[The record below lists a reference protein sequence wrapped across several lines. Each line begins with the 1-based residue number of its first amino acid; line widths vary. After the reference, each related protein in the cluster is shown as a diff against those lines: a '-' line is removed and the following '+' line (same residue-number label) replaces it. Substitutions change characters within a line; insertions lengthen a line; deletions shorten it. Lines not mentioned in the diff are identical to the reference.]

1 MIKNIPLN
9 SAIVILIVGLIYG
22 QKYSSI
28 LDSRK
33 TAITSAIEK
42 VGPSVACINVEQ
54 AVSAYSSQDPFF
66 RYFFPP
72 EIYPVKS
79 SGSGVVI
86 SPDGYVLTNTHV
98 VEKASKIT
106 VTLSG
111 GETYDAEVIGIDKT
125 SDLALLRLEGK
136 DFPYAVLGNSDDLIV
151 GEWVIALGN
160 PFELFSI
167 SNQPTASVGI
177 ISANHMD
184 FGMQKESGRVLQNMI
199 QTDAAINPGNSG
211 GPLVNSDGE
220 VIGINTFI
228 FTGSNYN
235 RGSIGIGFAIPI
247 NTAKRIAKELKIS
260 GSIDRSFTT
269 GLVVQPL
276 TRGLIRHLNIPF
288 RNGVIVVHVDK
299 NSAAQKA
306 GISIGDI
313 IVTAANKKVN
323 SPSDIRDIIAEKD
336 LRSGDKIKFKV
347 YRDNGY
353 IDVKLKLG
361 SYK

>member
-1 MIKNIPLN
+1 MIN
-9 SAIVILIVGLIYG
+9 SHTKVIVLMLYIAVNLFAQPNVD
-22 QKYSSI
+22 S
-28 LDSRK
+28 SRK
-33 TAITSAIEK
+33 TAITRAIEK
-42 VGPSVACINVEQ
+42 VGPAVACINVQ
-54 AVSAYSSQDPFF
+54 QNVSAYTTSDPFF

-72 EIYPVKS
+72 EIYPMKS

-98 VEKASKIT
+98 VENASKIS

-111 GETYDAEVIGIDKT
+111 GDEYDAEVIGVDKT
-125 SDLALLRLEGK
+125 SDLALLLLNGNN
-136 DFPYAVLGNSDDLIV
+136 FPFAEMGDSDDLII

-160 PFELFSI
+160 PFELFSV

-184 FGMQKESGRVLQNMI
+184 FGMQKESGRVLQNMM

-211 GPLVNSDGE
+211 GPLVNSEGR

-247 NTAKRIAKELKIS
+247 NTAKRIAKELKTF

-276 TRGLIRHLNIPF
+276 TRSMIRHLNIPF
-288 RNGVIVVHVDK
+288 RDGVIVVHVDK
-299 NSAAQKA
+299 NSSAQKA
-306 GISIGDI
+306 GIAIGDI
-313 IVTAANKKVN
+313 IITAAGNKVN

-336 LRSGDKIKFKV
+336 LRSGDTIKFKIFRENA
-347 YRDNGY
+347 YLNIR
-353 IDVKLKLG
+353 LKLG
-361 SYK
+361 SYR

>member
-1 MIKNIPLN
+1 M
-9 SAIVILIVGLIYG
+9 AYG
-22 QKYSSI
+22 QRGIESS
-28 LDSRK
+28 RR

-42 VGPSVACINVEQ
+42 VGPAVACINVEQ
-54 AVSAYSSQDPFF
+54 HVSAYSSQDPFF
-66 RYFFPP
+66 RYFYPP
-72 EIYPVKS
+72 EIYPMKS

-111 GETYDAEVIGIDKT
+111 GEDYNAEVIGIDKT
-125 SDLALLRLEGK
+125 SDLALLLLEGR
-136 DFPYAVLGNSDDLIV
+136 DFPYAILGDSDDLIV

-177 ISANHMD
+177 ISANHMN

-211 GPLVNSDGE
+211 GPLVNSNGE

-228 FTGSNYN
+228 FTGSNFN
-235 RGSIGIGFAIPI
+235 KGSIGIGFAIPI
-247 NTAKRIAKELKIS
+247 NTAKRIAKELKTS

-269 GLVVQPL
+269 GLVVQPI
-276 TRGLIRHLNIPF
+276 TRSMVRHLGIPF
-288 RNGVIVVHVDK
+288 RDGVIVVHVDK
-299 NSAAQKA
+299 NSPAQKA
-306 GISIGDI
+306 GIAIGDI
-313 IVTAANKKVN
+313 IVTAANIKVN

-336 LRSGDKIKFKV
+336 LRSGDKIQFRIYRENV
-347 YRDNGY
+347 YLN
-353 IDVKLKLG
+353 IKLKLG
-361 SYK
+361 TYK

>member
-1 MIKNIPLN
+1 MIN
-9 SAIVILIVGLIYG
+9 SHTKVIVLMLYIAVNLFAQPNVD
-22 QKYSSI
+22 S
-28 LDSRK
+28 SRK
-33 TAITSAIEK
+33 TAITRAIEK
-42 VGPSVACINVEQ
+42 VGPAVACINVQ
-54 AVSAYSSQDPFF
+54 QNVSAYTTSDPFF

-72 EIYPVKS
+72 EIYPMKS

-98 VEKASKIT
+98 VENASRIS

-111 GETYDAEVIGIDKT
+111 GDEYDAEVIGVDKT
-125 SDLALLRLEGK
+125 SDLALLLLNGNN
-136 DFPYAVLGNSDDLIV
+136 FPFAEMGDSDDLII

-160 PFELFSI
+160 PFELFSV

-211 GPLVNSDGE
+211 GPLVNSEGR

-247 NTAKRIAKELKIS
+247 NTAKRIAKELKTS

-276 TRGLIRHLNIPF
+276 TRSMIRHLKIPF
-288 RNGVIVVHVDK
+288 RDGVIVVHVDK
-299 NSAAQKA
+299 NSSAQKS
-306 GISIGDI
+306 GITIGDI
-313 IVTAANKKVN
+313 IVTAAGNKVN

-336 LRSGDKIKFKV
+336 LRSGDRIKFKIFREDA
-347 YRDNGY
+347 YLNIR
-353 IDVKLKLG
+353 LKLG
-361 SYK
+361 SYR

>member
-1 MIKNIPLN
+1 MIN
-9 SAIVILIVGLIYG
+9 SHTKVIVLMLYIAVNLFAQPNVD
-22 QKYSSI
+22 S
-28 LDSRK
+28 SRK
-33 TAITSAIEK
+33 TAITRAIEK
-42 VGPSVACINVEQ
+42 VGPAVACINVQ
-54 AVSAYSSQDPFF
+54 QNVSAYTTSDPFF

-72 EIYPVKS
+72 EIYPMKS

-98 VEKASKIT
+98 VENASRIS

-111 GETYDAEVIGIDKT
+111 GDEYDAEVIGVDKT
-125 SDLALLRLEGK
+125 SDLALLLLNGNN
-136 DFPYAVLGNSDDLIV
+136 FPFAEMGDSDDLII

-160 PFELFSI
+160 PLELFSV

-211 GPLVNSDGE
+211 GPLVNSEGR

-247 NTAKRIAKELKIS
+247 NTAKRIAKELKTS

-276 TRGLIRHLNIPF
+276 TRSMIRHLKIPF
-288 RNGVIVVHVDK
+288 RDGVIVVHVDK
-299 NSAAQKA
+299 NSSAQKA
-306 GISIGDI
+306 GIAIGDI
-313 IVTAANKKVN
+313 IVTAAGNKVN

-336 LRSGDKIKFKV
+336 LRSGDRIKFKIFRENA
-347 YRDNGY
+347 YLNIR
-353 IDVKLKLG
+353 LKLG
-361 SYK
+361 SYR

>member
-1 MIKNIPLN
+1 MIN
-9 SAIVILIVGLIYG
+9 SHTKVIVLMLYIAVNLFAQPNVD
-22 QKYSSI
+22 S
-28 LDSRK
+28 SRK
-33 TAITSAIEK
+33 TAITRAIEK
-42 VGPSVACINVEQ
+42 VGPAVACINVQ
-54 AVSAYSSQDPFF
+54 QNVSAYTTSDPFF

-72 EIYPVKS
+72 EIYPMKS

-98 VEKASKIT
+98 VENASRIS

-111 GETYDAEVIGIDKT
+111 GDEYDAEVIGVDKT
-125 SDLALLRLEGK
+125 SDLALLLLNGNN
-136 DFPYAVLGNSDDLIV
+136 FPFAEMGDSDDLII

-160 PFELFSI
+160 PFELFSV

-211 GPLVNSDGE
+211 GPLVNSEGR

-247 NTAKRIAKELKIS
+247 NTAKRIAKELKTS

-276 TRGLIRHLNIPF
+276 TRSIIRHLKIPF
-288 RNGVIVVHVDK
+288 RDGVIVVHVDK
-299 NSAAQKA
+299 NSSAQKA
-306 GISIGDI
+306 GIAIGDI
-313 IVTAANKKVN
+313 IITAAGNKVN

-336 LRSGDKIKFKV
+336 LRSGDRIKFKIFRENA
-347 YRDNGY
+347 YLNIR
-353 IDVKLKLG
+353 LKLG
-361 SYK
+361 SYR

>member
-1 MIKNIPLN
+1 MINSHTKVIVLMLYIAVNIFAQPNVN
-9 SAIVILIVGLIYG
+9 S
-22 QKYSSI
+22 
-28 LDSRK
+28 SRK
-33 TAITSAIEK
+33 TAITRAIEK
-42 VGPSVACINVEQ
+42 VGPAVACINVQ
-54 AVSAYSSQDPFF
+54 QNVSAYTTSDPFF

-72 EIYPVKS
+72 EIYPMKS

-98 VEKASKIT
+98 VENASKIS

-111 GETYDAEVIGIDKT
+111 GDEYDAEVIGVDKT
-125 SDLALLRLEGK
+125 SDLALLLLNGNN
-136 DFPYAVLGNSDDLIV
+136 FPFAEMGDSDDLII

-160 PFELFSI
+160 PFELFSV

-211 GPLVNSDGE
+211 GPLVNSEGR

-247 NTAKRIAKELKIS
+247 NTAKRIAKELKTS

-276 TRGLIRHLNIPF
+276 TRSMIRHLNIPF
-288 RNGVIVVHVDK
+288 RDGVIVVHVDK
-299 NSAAQKA
+299 NSSAQKA
-306 GISIGDI
+306 GIAIGDI
-313 IVTAANKKVN
+313 IVTAAGNKVN

-336 LRSGDKIKFKV
+336 LRSGDTIKFKIFRENA
-347 YRDNGY
+347 YLNIR
-353 IDVKLKLG
+353 LKLG
-361 SYK
+361 SYR

>member
-1 MIKNIPLN
+1 MINTFSQYIFT
-9 SAIVILIVGLIYG
+9 IILLLHIAYG
-22 QKYSSI
+22 QAGIESS
-28 LDSRK
+28 RR

-42 VGPSVACINVEQ
+42 VGPAVACINVEQ
-54 AVSAYSSQDPFF
+54 HISAYSSQDPFF
-66 RYFFPP
+66 RYFYPP
-72 EIYPVKS
+72 EIYPMKS

-111 GETYDAEVIGIDKT
+111 GEDYNAEIIGIDKT
-125 SDLALLRLEGK
+125 SDLALLLLEGR
-136 DFPYAVLGNSDDLIV
+136 DFPYATLGDSDDLIV

-177 ISANHMD
+177 ISANHMN

-211 GPLVNSDGE
+211 GPLVNSNGE

-228 FTGSNYN
+228 FTGSNFN
-235 RGSIGIGFAIPI
+235 KGSIGIGFAIPI
-247 NTAKRIAKELKIS
+247 NTAKRIAKELKTS

-269 GLVVQPL
+269 GLVVQPI
-276 TRGLIRHLNIPF
+276 TRSMVRHLGIPF
-288 RNGVIVVHVDK
+288 RDGVIVVHVDK
-299 NSAAQKA
+299 NSPAQKA
-306 GISIGDI
+306 GIAIGDI
-313 IVTAANKKVN
+313 IVTAANIKVN
-323 SPSDIRDIIAEKD
+323 SPSDIRNIIAEKD
-336 LRSGDKIKFKV
+336 LRSGDKIKFRIYRENV
-347 YRDNGY
+347 YLN
-353 IDVKLKLG
+353 IKLKLG
-361 SYK
+361 TYK

>member
-1 MIKNIPLN
+1 MINSHTKVIVLMLYIAVNIFAQPNVN
-9 SAIVILIVGLIYG
+9 S
-22 QKYSSI
+22 
-28 LDSRK
+28 SRK
-33 TAITSAIEK
+33 TAITRAIEK
-42 VGPSVACINVEQ
+42 VGPAVACINVQ
-54 AVSAYSSQDPFF
+54 QNVSAYTTSDPFF

-72 EIYPVKS
+72 EIYPMKS

-98 VEKASKIT
+98 VENASKIS

-111 GETYDAEVIGIDKT
+111 GDEYDAEVIGVDKT
-125 SDLALLRLEGK
+125 SDLALLLLNGNN
-136 DFPYAVLGNSDDLIV
+136 FPFAEMGDSDDLII

-160 PFELFSI
+160 PFELFSV

-184 FGMQKESGRVLQNMI
+184 FGMQKESGRVLQNMM

-211 GPLVNSDGE
+211 GPLVNTEGK

-247 NTAKRIAKELKIS
+247 NTAKRIAKELKTS

-276 TRGLIRHLNIPF
+276 TRSMIRHLNIPF
-288 RNGVIVVHVDK
+288 RDGVIVVHVDK
-299 NSAAQKA
+299 NSSAQKA
-306 GISIGDI
+306 GIAIGDI
-313 IVTAANKKVN
+313 IITAAGNKVN

-336 LRSGDKIKFKV
+336 LRSGDIIKFKIFRENA
-347 YRDNGY
+347 YLNIR
-353 IDVKLKLG
+353 LKLG
-361 SYK
+361 SYR

>member
-1 MIKNIPLN
+1 VN
-9 SAIVILIVGLIYG
+9 S
-22 QKYSSI
+22 
-28 LDSRK
+28 SRK
-33 TAITSAIEK
+33 TAITRAIEK
-42 VGPSVACINVEQ
+42 VGPAVACINVQ
-54 AVSAYSSQDPFF
+54 QNVSAYTTSDPFF

-72 EIYPVKS
+72 EIYPMKS

-98 VEKASKIT
+98 VENASKIT

-111 GETYDAEVIGIDKT
+111 GDEYDAEVIGVDKT
-125 SDLALLRLEGK
+125 SDLALLLLNGNN
-136 DFPYAVLGNSDDLIV
+136 FPFAEMGDSDDLII

-160 PFELFSI
+160 PFELFSV

-211 GPLVNSDGE
+211 GPLVNSEGR

-235 RGSIGIGFAIPI
+235 KGSIGIGFAIPI
-247 NTAKRIAKELKIS
+247 NTAKRIAKELKTS

-276 TRGLIRHLNIPF
+276 TRSLIRHLNIPF
-288 RNGVIVVHVDK
+288 RDGVIVVHVDK
-299 NSAAQKA
+299 NSSAQKV
-306 GISIGDI
+306 GIAIGDI
-313 IVTAANKKVN
+313 IVTAAGNKVN

-336 LRSGDKIKFKV
+336 LRSGDKIKFKIFRENA
-347 YRDNGY
+347 YLNIR
-353 IDVKLKLG
+353 LKLG
-361 SYK
+361 SYR

>member
-1 MIKNIPLN
+1 MISSHTK
-9 SAIVILIVGLIYG
+9 VILLLLYIAVALPG
-22 QKYSSI
+22 QPNV
-28 LDSRK
+28 DNSRT
-33 TAITSAIEK
+33 TAITRAIEK
-42 VGPSVACINVEQ
+42 VGPAVACINVQ
-54 AVSAYSSQDPFF
+54 QNVSAYSTSDPFF

-72 EIYPVKS
+72 EIYPMKS

-98 VEKASKIT
+98 VENASKIS

-111 GETYDAEVIGIDKT
+111 GDEYDAEVIGVDKT
-125 SDLALLRLEGK
+125 SDLALLLLNGNN
-136 DFPYAVLGNSDDLIV
+136 FPFVEMGDSDDLII

-160 PFELFSI
+160 PFELFSV

-211 GPLVNSDGE
+211 GPLVNSEGK

-247 NTAKRIAKELKIS
+247 NTAKRIAKELKTS

-276 TRGLIRHLNIPF
+276 TRSLIRHLNIPF
-288 RNGVIVVHVDK
+288 RDGVIVVHVDK
-299 NSAAQKA
+299 NSSAQKA
-306 GISIGDI
+306 GIAIGDI
-313 IVTAANKKVN
+313 IITAAGNKVN

-336 LRSGDKIKFKV
+336 LRSGDTIKFKIFRENA
-347 YRDNGY
+347 YLNIR
-353 IDVKLKLG
+353 LKLG
-361 SYK
+361 SYR

>member
-1 MIKNIPLN
+1 MIN
-9 SAIVILIVGLIYG
+9 SHTKVIVLMLYIAVNLFAQPNVD
-22 QKYSSI
+22 S
-28 LDSRK
+28 SRK
-33 TAITSAIEK
+33 TAITRAIEK
-42 VGPSVACINVEQ
+42 VGPAVACINVQ
-54 AVSAYSSQDPFF
+54 QNVSAYTTSDPFF

-72 EIYPVKS
+72 EIYPMKS

-98 VEKASKIT
+98 VENASRIS

-111 GETYDAEVIGIDKT
+111 GDEYDAEVIGIDKT
-125 SDLALLRLEGK
+125 SDLALLLLNGNN
-136 DFPYAVLGNSDDLIV
+136 FPFAEMGDSDDLII

-160 PFELFSI
+160 PFELFSV

-211 GPLVNSDGE
+211 GPLVNSEGR

-247 NTAKRIAKELKIS
+247 NTAKRIAKELKTS

-276 TRGLIRHLNIPF
+276 TRSMIRHLKIPF
-288 RNGVIVVHVDK
+288 RDGVIVVHVDK
-299 NSAAQKA
+299 NSSAQKA
-306 GISIGDI
+306 GIAIGDI
-313 IVTAANKKVN
+313 IVTAAGNKVN

-336 LRSGDKIKFKV
+336 LRSGDRIKFKIFRENA
-347 YRDNGY
+347 YLNIR
-353 IDVKLKLG
+353 LKLG
-361 SYK
+361 SYR

>member
-1 MIKNIPLN
+1 MIN
-9 SAIVILIVGLIYG
+9 SHTKVIVLMLYIAVNLFAQPNVD
-22 QKYSSI
+22 S
-28 LDSRK
+28 SRK
-33 TAITSAIEK
+33 TAITRAIEK
-42 VGPSVACINVEQ
+42 VGPAVACINVQ
-54 AVSAYSSQDPFF
+54 QNVSAYTTSDPFF

-72 EIYPVKS
+72 EIYPMKS

-98 VEKASKIT
+98 VENALRIS

-111 GETYDAEVIGIDKT
+111 GDEYDAEVIGVDKT
-125 SDLALLRLEGK
+125 SDLALLLLNGNN
-136 DFPYAVLGNSDDLIV
+136 FPFAEMGDSDDLII

-160 PFELFSI
+160 PFELFSV

-211 GPLVNSDGE
+211 GPLVNSEGK

-247 NTAKRIAKELKIS
+247 NTAKRIAKELKTS

-276 TRGLIRHLNIPF
+276 TRSMIRHLKIPF
-288 RNGVIVVHVDK
+288 RDGVIVVHVDK
-299 NSAAQKA
+299 NSSAQKA
-306 GISIGDI
+306 GIAIGDI
-313 IVTAANKKVN
+313 IVTAAGNKVN

-336 LRSGDKIKFKV
+336 LRSGDRIKFKIFRENA
-347 YRDNGY
+347 YLNIR
-353 IDVKLKLG
+353 LKLG
-361 SYK
+361 SYR

>member
-1 MIKNIPLN
+1 MIN
-9 SAIVILIVGLIYG
+9 SHTKVIVLLLYIAVNLFAQPNVD
-22 QKYSSI
+22 S
-28 LDSRK
+28 SRK
-33 TAITSAIEK
+33 TAITRAIEK
-42 VGPSVACINVEQ
+42 VGPAVACINVLQ
-54 AVSAYSSQDPFF
+54 NVSAYTTSDPFF

-72 EIYPVKS
+72 EIYPMKS

-98 VEKASKIT
+98 VENASRIS

-111 GETYDAEVIGIDKT
+111 GDEYDAEVIGVDKT
-125 SDLALLRLEGK
+125 SDLALLLLNGNN
-136 DFPYAVLGNSDDLIV
+136 FPFAEMGDSDDLII

-160 PFELFSI
+160 PFELFSV

-211 GPLVNSDGE
+211 GPLVNSEGR

-247 NTAKRIAKELKIS
+247 NTAKRIAKELKTS

-276 TRGLIRHLNIPF
+276 TRSMIRHLKIPF
-288 RNGVIVVHVDK
+288 RDGVIVVHVDK
-299 NSAAQKA
+299 NSSAQKA
-306 GISIGDI
+306 GIAIGDI
-313 IVTAANKKVN
+313 IVTAAGNKVN

-336 LRSGDKIKFKV
+336 LRSGDRIKFKIFRENA
-347 YRDNGY
+347 YLNIR
-353 IDVKLKLG
+353 LKLG
-361 SYK
+361 SYR

>member
-1 MIKNIPLN
+1 MISSHTK
-9 SAIVILIVGLIYG
+9 VILLLLYIAVALPG
-22 QKYSSI
+22 QPNVDK
-28 LDSRK
+28 SRT
-33 TAITSAIEK
+33 TAITRAIEK
-42 VGPSVACINVEQ
+42 VGPAVACINVQ
-54 AVSAYSSQDPFF
+54 QNVSAYSTSDPFF

-72 EIYPVKS
+72 EIYPMKS

-98 VEKASKIT
+98 VENASKIS

-111 GETYDAEVIGIDKT
+111 GDEYDAEVIGVDKT
-125 SDLALLRLEGK
+125 SDLALLLLNGNN
-136 DFPYAVLGNSDDLIV
+136 FPFAEMGDSDDLII

-160 PFELFSI
+160 PFELFSV

-211 GPLVNSDGE
+211 GPLVNSEGR

-247 NTAKRIAKELKIS
+247 NTAKRIAKELKTS

-276 TRGLIRHLNIPF
+276 TRSMIRHLKIPF
-288 RNGVIVVHVDK
+288 RDGVIVVHVDK
-299 NSAAQKA
+299 NSSAQKA
-306 GISIGDI
+306 GIAIGDI
-313 IVTAANKKVN
+313 IVTAAGNKVN

-336 LRSGDKIKFKV
+336 LRSGDRIKFKIFRENA
-347 YRDNGY
+347 YLNIR
-353 IDVKLKLG
+353 LKLG
-361 SYK
+361 SYR

>member
-1 MIKNIPLN
+1 MIN
-9 SAIVILIVGLIYG
+9 SHTKVILLMLYIAVNLFA
-22 QKYSSI
+22 QPNVDS
-28 LDSRK
+28 SRK
-33 TAITSAIEK
+33 TAITRAIEK
-42 VGPSVACINVEQ
+42 VGPAVACINVQ
-54 AVSAYSSQDPFF
+54 QNVSAYTTSDPFF

-72 EIYPVKS
+72 EIYPMKS

-98 VEKASKIT
+98 VENASKIS

-111 GETYDAEVIGIDKT
+111 GDEYDAEVIGVDKT
-125 SDLALLRLEGK
+125 SDLALLLLNGNN
-136 DFPYAVLGNSDDLIV
+136 FPFAEMGDSDDLII

-160 PFELFSI
+160 PFELFSV

-211 GPLVNSDGE
+211 GPLVNSEGR

-247 NTAKRIAKELKIS
+247 NTAKRIAKELKTS

-276 TRGLIRHLNIPF
+276 TRSIIRHLKIPF
-288 RNGVIVVHVDK
+288 RDGVIVVHVDK
-299 NSAAQKA
+299 NSSAQKA
-306 GISIGDI
+306 GIAIGDI
-313 IVTAANKKVN
+313 IITAAGNKVN

-336 LRSGDKIKFKV
+336 LRSGDRIKFKIFRENA
-347 YRDNGY
+347 YLNIR
-353 IDVKLKLG
+353 LKLG
-361 SYK
+361 SYR

>member
-1 MIKNIPLN
+1 MIN
-9 SAIVILIVGLIYG
+9 SHTKVIVLMLYIAVNLFAQPNVD
-22 QKYSSI
+22 S
-28 LDSRK
+28 SRK
-33 TAITSAIEK
+33 TAITRAIEK
-42 VGPSVACINVEQ
+42 VGPAVACINVQ
-54 AVSAYSSQDPFF
+54 QNVSAYTTSDPFF

-72 EIYPVKS
+72 EIYPMKS

-98 VEKASKIT
+98 VENASRIS

-111 GETYDAEVIGIDKT
+111 GDEYDAEVIGVDKT
-125 SDLALLRLEGK
+125 SDLALLLLNGNN
-136 DFPYAVLGNSDDLIV
+136 FPFAEMGDSDDLII

-160 PFELFSI
+160 PFELFSV

-211 GPLVNSDGE
+211 GPLVNSEGR

-247 NTAKRIAKELKIS
+247 NTAKRIAKELKTS

-276 TRGLIRHLNIPF
+276 TRSMIRHLKIPF
-288 RNGVIVVHVDK
+288 RDGVIVVHVDK
-299 NSAAQKA
+299 NSSAQKA
-306 GISIGDI
+306 GIAIGDI
-313 IVTAANKKVN
+313 IVTAAGNKVN

-336 LRSGDKIKFKV
+336 LRSGDKIKFKIFRENA
-347 YRDNGY
+347 YLNIR
-353 IDVKLKLG
+353 LKLG
-361 SYK
+361 SYR

>member
-1 MIKNIPLN
+1 MD
-9 SAIVILIVGLIYG
+9 S
-22 QKYSSI
+22 
-28 LDSRK
+28 SRK
-33 TAITSAIEK
+33 TAITRAIEK
-42 VGPSVACINVEQ
+42 VGPAVACINVQ
-54 AVSAYSSQDPFF
+54 QNVSAYTTSDPFF

-72 EIYPVKS
+72 EIYPMKS

-98 VEKASKIT
+98 VENASRIS
-106 VTLSG
+106 VILSG
-111 GETYDAEVIGIDKT
+111 GDEYDAEVIGVDKT
-125 SDLALLRLEGK
+125 SDLALLLLIGNN
-136 DFPYAVLGNSDDLIV
+136 FPFAEMGDSDDLII

-160 PFELFSI
+160 PFELFSV

-211 GPLVNSDGE
+211 GPLVNSEGR

-247 NTAKRIAKELKIS
+247 NTAKRIAKELKTS

-276 TRGLIRHLNIPF
+276 TRSMIRHLKIPF
-288 RNGVIVVHVDK
+288 RDGVIVVHVDK
-299 NSAAQKA
+299 NSSAQKA
-306 GISIGDI
+306 GIAIGDI
-313 IVTAANKKVN
+313 IVTAAGDKVN

-336 LRSGDKIKFKV
+336 LRSGDRIKFKIFRENA
-347 YRDNGY
+347 YLNIR
-353 IDVKLKLG
+353 LKLG
-361 SYK
+361 SYR

>member
-1 MIKNIPLN
+1 MINSHTKVIVLMLYIAVNIFAQPNVN
-9 SAIVILIVGLIYG
+9 S
-22 QKYSSI
+22 
-28 LDSRK
+28 SRK
-33 TAITSAIEK
+33 TAITRAIEK
-42 VGPSVACINVEQ
+42 VGPAVACINVQ
-54 AVSAYSSQDPFF
+54 QNVSAYTTSDPFF

-72 EIYPVKS
+72 EIYPMKS

-98 VEKASKIT
+98 VENASKIS

-111 GETYDAEVIGIDKT
+111 GDEYDAEVIGFDKT
-125 SDLALLRLEGK
+125 SDLALLLLNGNN
-136 DFPYAVLGNSDDLIV
+136 FPFAEMGDSDDLII

-160 PFELFSI
+160 PFELFSV

-211 GPLVNSDGE
+211 GPLVNSEGR

-247 NTAKRIAKELKIS
+247 NTAKRIAKELKTS

-276 TRGLIRHLNIPF
+276 TRSMIRHLKIPF
-288 RNGVIVVHVDK
+288 RDGVIVVHVDK
-299 NSAAQKA
+299 NSSAQKA
-306 GISIGDI
+306 GIAIGDI
-313 IVTAANKKVN
+313 IVTAAGNKVN

-336 LRSGDKIKFKV
+336 LRSGDTIKFKIFRENA
-347 YRDNGY
+347 YLNIR
-353 IDVKLKLG
+353 LKLG
-361 SYK
+361 SYR

>member
-1 MIKNIPLN
+1 MIN
-9 SAIVILIVGLIYG
+9 SHTKVIVLMLYIAVNLFAQPNVD
-22 QKYSSI
+22 S
-28 LDSRK
+28 SRK
-33 TAITSAIEK
+33 TAITRAIEK
-42 VGPSVACINVEQ
+42 VGPAVACINVQ
-54 AVSAYSSQDPFF
+54 QNVSAYTTSDPFF

-72 EIYPVKS
+72 EIYPMKS

-86 SPDGYVLTNTHV
+86 SPDGYVLINTHV
-98 VEKASKIT
+98 VENASRIS

-111 GETYDAEVIGIDKT
+111 GDEYDAEVIGVDKT
-125 SDLALLRLEGK
+125 SDLALLLLNGNN
-136 DFPYAVLGNSDDLIV
+136 FPFAEMGDSDDLII

-160 PFELFSI
+160 PFELFSV

-211 GPLVNSDGE
+211 GPLVNSEGR

-247 NTAKRIAKELKIS
+247 NTAKRIAKELKTS

-276 TRGLIRHLNIPF
+276 TRSMIRHLKIPF
-288 RNGVIVVHVDK
+288 RDGVIVVHVDK
-299 NSAAQKA
+299 NSSAQKA
-306 GISIGDI
+306 GIAIGDI
-313 IVTAANKKVN
+313 IVTAAGNKVN

-336 LRSGDKIKFKV
+336 LRSGDRIKFKIFRENA
-347 YRDNGY
+347 YLNIR
-353 IDVKLKLG
+353 LKLG
-361 SYK
+361 SYR

>member
-1 MIKNIPLN
+1 MINSHTKVIVLMLYIAVNIFAQPNVN
-9 SAIVILIVGLIYG
+9 S
-22 QKYSSI
+22 
-28 LDSRK
+28 SRK
-33 TAITSAIEK
+33 TAITRAIEK
-42 VGPSVACINVEQ
+42 VGPAVACINVQ
-54 AVSAYSSQDPFF
+54 QNVSAYTTSDPFF

-72 EIYPVKS
+72 EIYPMKS

-98 VEKASKIT
+98 VENASKIS

-111 GETYDAEVIGIDKT
+111 GDEYDAEVIGFDKT
-125 SDLALLRLEGK
+125 SDLALLLLNGNN
-136 DFPYAVLGNSDDLIV
+136 FPFAEMGDSDDLII

-160 PFELFSI
+160 PFELFSV

-184 FGMQKESGRVLQNMI
+184 FGMQKESGRVLQNMM

-211 GPLVNSDGE
+211 GPLVKTEGK

-247 NTAKRIAKELKIS
+247 NTAKRIAKELKTS

-276 TRGLIRHLNIPF
+276 TRSMIRHLNIPF
-288 RNGVIVVHVDK
+288 LDGVIVVHVDK
-299 NSAAQKA
+299 NSSAQKA
-306 GISIGDI
+306 GIAIGDI
-313 IVTAANKKVN
+313 IVTAAGNKVN

-336 LRSGDKIKFKV
+336 LRSGDTIKFKIFRENA
-347 YRDNGY
+347 YLNIR
-353 IDVKLKLG
+353 LKLG
-361 SYK
+361 SYR

>member
-1 MIKNIPLN
+1 MIN
-9 SAIVILIVGLIYG
+9 SHTKVIVLMLYIAVNLFAQPNVD
-22 QKYSSI
+22 S
-28 LDSRK
+28 SRK
-33 TAITSAIEK
+33 TAITRAIEK
-42 VGPSVACINVEQ
+42 VGPAVACINVQ
-54 AVSAYSSQDPFF
+54 QNVSAYTTSDPFF

-72 EIYPVKS
+72 EIYPMKS

-98 VEKASKIT
+98 VENASKIS

-111 GETYDAEVIGIDKT
+111 GDEYDAEVIGVDKT
-125 SDLALLRLEGK
+125 SDLALLLLNGNN
-136 DFPYAVLGNSDDLIV
+136 FPFAEMGDSDDLII

-160 PFELFSI
+160 PFELFSV

-184 FGMQKESGRVLQNMI
+184 FGMQKESGRVLQNMM

-211 GPLVNSDGE
+211 GPLVNTEGK

-247 NTAKRIAKELKIS
+247 NTAKRIAKELKTF

-276 TRGLIRHLNIPF
+276 TRSMIRHLNIPF
-288 RNGVIVVHVDK
+288 RDGVIVVHVDK
-299 NSAAQKA
+299 NSSAQKA
-306 GISIGDI
+306 GIAIGDI
-313 IVTAANKKVN
+313 IITAAGNKVN

-336 LRSGDKIKFKV
+336 LRSGDRIKFKIFRENA
-347 YRDNGY
+347 YLNIR
-353 IDVKLKLG
+353 LKLG
-361 SYK
+361 SYR

>member
-1 MIKNIPLN
+1 MINSHTKVIVLMLYIAVNIFAQPNVN
-9 SAIVILIVGLIYG
+9 S
-22 QKYSSI
+22 
-28 LDSRK
+28 SRK
-33 TAITSAIEK
+33 TAITRAIEK
-42 VGPSVACINVEQ
+42 VGPAVACINVQ
-54 AVSAYSSQDPFF
+54 QNVSAYTTSDPFF

-72 EIYPVKS
+72 EIYPMKS

-98 VEKASKIT
+98 VENASKIS

-111 GETYDAEVIGIDKT
+111 GDEYDAEVIGVDKT
-125 SDLALLRLEGK
+125 SDLALLLLNGNN
-136 DFPYAVLGNSDDLIV
+136 FPFAEMGDSDDLII

-160 PFELFSI
+160 PFELFSV

-184 FGMQKESGRVLQNMI
+184 FGMQKESGRVLQNMM

-211 GPLVNSDGE
+211 GPLVNTEGK

-247 NTAKRIAKELKIS
+247 NTAKRIAKELKTF

-276 TRGLIRHLNIPF
+276 TRSLIRHLNIPF
-288 RNGVIVVHVDK
+288 RDGVIVVHVDK
-299 NSAAQKA
+299 NSSAQKV
-306 GISIGDI
+306 GIAIGDI
-313 IVTAANKKVN
+313 IVTAAGNKVN

-336 LRSGDKIKFKV
+336 LRSGDKIKFKIFRENA
-347 YRDNGY
+347 YLNIR
-353 IDVKLKLG
+353 LKLG
-361 SYK
+361 SYR

>member
-1 MIKNIPLN
+1 MIN
-9 SAIVILIVGLIYG
+9 SHTKVIVLMLYIAVNLFAQPNVD
-22 QKYSSI
+22 S
-28 LDSRK
+28 SRK
-33 TAITSAIEK
+33 TAITRAIEK
-42 VGPSVACINVEQ
+42 VGPAVACINVQ
-54 AVSAYSSQDPFF
+54 QNVSAYTTSDPFF

-72 EIYPVKS
+72 EIYPMKS

-98 VEKASKIT
+98 VENASRIS

-111 GETYDAEVIGIDKT
+111 GDEYDAEVIGVDKT
-125 SDLALLRLEGK
+125 SDLALLLLNGNN
-136 DFPYAVLGNSDDLIV
+136 FPFVEMGDSDDLII

-160 PFELFSI
+160 PFELFSV

-211 GPLVNSDGE
+211 GPLVNSEGR

-247 NTAKRIAKELKIS
+247 NTAKRIAKELKTS

-276 TRGLIRHLNIPF
+276 TRSMIRHLKIPF
-288 RNGVIVVHVDK
+288 RDGVIVVHVDK
-299 NSAAQKA
+299 NSSAQKA
-306 GISIGDI
+306 GIAIGDI
-313 IVTAANKKVN
+313 IITAAGNKVN

-336 LRSGDKIKFKV
+336 LRSGDRIKFKIFRENA
-347 YRDNGY
+347 YLNIR
-353 IDVKLKLG
+353 LKLG
-361 SYK
+361 SYR

>member
-1 MIKNIPLN
+1 MIN
-9 SAIVILIVGLIYG
+9 SHTKVIVLMLYIAVNLFSQPSVD
-22 QKYSSI
+22 S
-28 LDSRK
+28 SRK
-33 TAITSAIEK
+33 TAITRAIEK
-42 VGPSVACINVEQ
+42 VGPAVACINVQ
-54 AVSAYSSQDPFF
+54 QNVSAYTTSDPFF

-72 EIYPVKS
+72 EIYPMKS

-98 VEKASKIT
+98 VENASRIS

-111 GETYDAEVIGIDKT
+111 GDEYDAEVIGVDKT
-125 SDLALLRLEGK
+125 SDLALLLLNGNN
-136 DFPYAVLGNSDDLIV
+136 FPFAEMGDSDDLII

-160 PFELFSI
+160 PFELFSV

-211 GPLVNSDGE
+211 GPLVNSEGR

-247 NTAKRIAKELKIS
+247 NTAKRIAKELKTS

-276 TRGLIRHLNIPF
+276 TRSMIRHLKIPF
-288 RNGVIVVHVDK
+288 RDGVIVVHVDK
-299 NSAAQKA
+299 NSSAQKA
-306 GISIGDI
+306 GIAIGDI
-313 IVTAANKKVN
+313 IITAAGNKVN

-336 LRSGDKIKFKV
+336 LRSGDRIKFKIFRENA
-347 YRDNGY
+347 YLNIR
-353 IDVKLKLG
+353 LKLG
-361 SYK
+361 SYR

>member
-1 MIKNIPLN
+1 MIN
-9 SAIVILIVGLIYG
+9 SHTKVIVLLLYIAVNLFAQPNVD
-22 QKYSSI
+22 S
-28 LDSRK
+28 SRK
-33 TAITSAIEK
+33 TAITRAIEK
-42 VGPSVACINVEQ
+42 VGPAVACINVQ
-54 AVSAYSSQDPFF
+54 QNVSAYTTSDPFF

-72 EIYPVKS
+72 EIYPMKS

-98 VEKASKIT
+98 VENASRIS

-111 GETYDAEVIGIDKT
+111 GDEYDAEVIGVDKT
-125 SDLALLRLEGK
+125 SDLALLLLNGNN
-136 DFPYAVLGNSDDLIV
+136 FPFAEMGDSDDLII

-160 PFELFSI
+160 PFELFSV

-211 GPLVNSDGE
+211 GPLVNSEGR

-247 NTAKRIAKELKIS
+247 NTAKRIAKELKTS

-276 TRGLIRHLNIPF
+276 TRSMIRHLKIPF
-288 RNGVIVVHVDK
+288 RDGVIVVHVDK
-299 NSAAQKA
+299 NSSAQKA
-306 GISIGDI
+306 GIAIGDI
-313 IVTAANKKVN
+313 IVTAAGNKVN

-336 LRSGDKIKFKV
+336 LRSGDRIKFKIFRENA
-347 YRDNGY
+347 YLN
-353 IDVKLKLG
+353 IKLKLG
-361 SYK
+361 SYR

>member
-1 MIKNIPLN
+1 MIRDIPLHVM
-9 SAIVILIVGLIYG
+9 VIYFVISLLYG
-22 QKYSSI
+22 QSEIY
-28 LDSRK
+28 DSRK
-33 TAITSAIEK
+33 TAITNAIEM
-42 VGPSVACINVEQ
+42 VGPAVASINVEQ
-54 AVSAYSSQDPFF
+54 AVSAYNSPDPFF

-72 EIYPVKS
+72 EIYPLKS

-111 GETYDAEVIGIDKT
+111 GDTYDAEVVGIDKT
-125 SDLALLRLEGK
+125 SDLALLHLEGK
-136 DFPYAVLGNSDDLIV
+136 NFPYAVLGNSDDLII

-211 GPLVNSDGE
+211 GPLVNSNGE

-247 NTAKRIAKELKIS
+247 NTAKKIAKELKTS

-276 TRGLIRHLNIPF
+276 TRGLIRHLNVPF

-323 SPSDIRDIIAEKD
+323 SPSDIRDIITEKD
-336 LRSGDKIKFKV
+336 LRSGDKLKFKI
-347 YRDNGY
+347 YRDGDYLN
-353 IDVKLKLG
+353 VKLRLG

>member
-1 MIKNIPLN
+1 MIN
-9 SAIVILIVGLIYG
+9 SYTKVIVLMLYIAVNLFAQPNVD
-22 QKYSSI
+22 S
-28 LDSRK
+28 SRK
-33 TAITSAIEK
+33 TAITRAIEK
-42 VGPSVACINVEQ
+42 VGPAVACINVQ
-54 AVSAYSSQDPFF
+54 QNVSAYTTSDPFF

-72 EIYPVKS
+72 EIYPMKS

-98 VEKASKIT
+98 VENASRIS

-111 GETYDAEVIGIDKT
+111 GDEYDAEVIGVDKT
-125 SDLALLRLEGK
+125 SDLALLLLNGNN
-136 DFPYAVLGNSDDLIV
+136 FPFAEMGDSDDLII

-160 PFELFSI
+160 PFELFSV

-211 GPLVNSDGE
+211 GPLVNSEGR

-247 NTAKRIAKELKIS
+247 NTAKRIAKELKTS

-276 TRGLIRHLNIPF
+276 TRSMIRHLKIPF
-288 RNGVIVVHVDK
+288 RDGVIVVHVDK
-299 NSAAQKA
+299 NSSAQKA
-306 GISIGDI
+306 GIAIGDI
-313 IVTAANKKVN
+313 IVTAAGNKVN

-336 LRSGDKIKFKV
+336 LRSGDRIKFKIFRENA
-347 YRDNGY
+347 YLNIR
-353 IDVKLKLG
+353 LKLG
-361 SYK
+361 SYR

>member
-1 MIKNIPLN
+1 M
-9 SAIVILIVGLIYG
+9 
-22 QKYSSI
+22 
-28 LDSRK
+28 
-33 TAITSAIEK
+33 
-42 VGPSVACINVEQ
+42 ACINVQ
-54 AVSAYSSQDPFF
+54 QNVSAYTTSDPFF

-72 EIYPVKS
+72 EIYPMKS

-98 VEKASKIT
+98 VENASRIS

-111 GETYDAEVIGIDKT
+111 GDEYDAEVIGVDKT
-125 SDLALLRLEGK
+125 SDLALLLLNGNN
-136 DFPYAVLGNSDDLIV
+136 FPFAEMGDSDDLII

-160 PFELFSI
+160 PFELFSV

-211 GPLVNSDGE
+211 GPLVNSEGR

-247 NTAKRIAKELKIS
+247 NTAKRIAKELKTS

-276 TRGLIRHLNIPF
+276 TRSIIRHLKIPF
-288 RNGVIVVHVDK
+288 RDGVIVVHVDK
-299 NSAAQKA
+299 NSSAQKA
-306 GISIGDI
+306 GIAIGDI
-313 IVTAANKKVN
+313 IVTAAGNKVN

-336 LRSGDKIKFKV
+336 LRSGDRIKFKIFREDA
-347 YRDNGY
+347 YLNIR
-353 IDVKLKLG
+353 LKLG
-361 SYK
+361 SYR

>member
-1 MIKNIPLN
+1 MIN
-9 SAIVILIVGLIYG
+9 SHTKVIVLMLYIAVNLFAQPNVD
-22 QKYSSI
+22 S
-28 LDSRK
+28 SRK
-33 TAITSAIEK
+33 TAITRAIEK
-42 VGPSVACINVEQ
+42 VGPAVACINVQ
-54 AVSAYSSQDPFF
+54 QNVSAYTTSDPFF

-72 EIYPVKS
+72 EIYPMKS

-98 VEKASKIT
+98 VENASRIS

-111 GETYDAEVIGIDKT
+111 GDEYDAEVIGVDKT
-125 SDLALLRLEGK
+125 SDLALLLLNGNN
-136 DFPYAVLGNSDDLIV
+136 FPFAEMGDSDDLII

-160 PFELFSI
+160 PFELFSV

-211 GPLVNSDGE
+211 GPLVNSEGR

-247 NTAKRIAKELKIS
+247 NTAKRIAKELKTS

-276 TRGLIRHLNIPF
+276 TRSMIRHLKIPF
-288 RNGVIVVHVDK
+288 RDGVIVVHVDK
-299 NSAAQKA
+299 NSSAQKA
-306 GISIGDI
+306 GIAIGDI
-313 IVTAANKKVN
+313 IITAAGNKVN

-336 LRSGDKIKFKV
+336 LRSGDRIKFKIFRENA
-347 YRDNGY
+347 YLNIR
-353 IDVKLKLG
+353 LKLG
-361 SYK
+361 SYR

>member
-1 MIKNIPLN
+1 MINSHTKVIVLMLYIAVNIFAQPNVN
-9 SAIVILIVGLIYG
+9 S
-22 QKYSSI
+22 
-28 LDSRK
+28 SRK
-33 TAITSAIEK
+33 TAITRAIEK
-42 VGPSVACINVEQ
+42 VGPAVACINVQ
-54 AVSAYSSQDPFF
+54 QNVSAYTTSDPFF

-72 EIYPVKS
+72 EIYPMKS

-98 VEKASKIT
+98 VENASKIS

-111 GETYDAEVIGIDKT
+111 GDEYDAEVIGVDKT
-125 SDLALLRLEGK
+125 SDLALLLLNGNN
-136 DFPYAVLGNSDDLIV
+136 FPFAEMGDSDDLII

-160 PFELFSI
+160 PFELFSV

-184 FGMQKESGRVLQNMI
+184 FGMQKESGRVLQNMM

-211 GPLVNSDGE
+211 GPLVNTEGK

-235 RGSIGIGFAIPI
+235 KGSIGIGFAIPI
-247 NTAKRIAKELKIS
+247 NTAKRIAKELKTF

-276 TRGLIRHLNIPF
+276 TRSMIRHLNIPF
-288 RNGVIVVHVDK
+288 RDGVIVVHVDK
-299 NSAAQKA
+299 NSSAQKA
-306 GISIGDI
+306 GIAIGDI
-313 IVTAANKKVN
+313 IVTAAGNKVN

-336 LRSGDKIKFKV
+336 LRSGDTIKFKIFRENA
-347 YRDNGY
+347 YLNIR
-353 IDVKLKLG
+353 LKLG
-361 SYK
+361 SYR

>member
-1 MIKNIPLN
+1 MIN
-9 SAIVILIVGLIYG
+9 SHTKVIVLMLYIAVNLFAQPNVD
-22 QKYSSI
+22 S
-28 LDSRK
+28 SRK
-33 TAITSAIEK
+33 TAITRAIEK
-42 VGPSVACINVEQ
+42 VGPAVACINVQ
-54 AVSAYSSQDPFF
+54 QNVSAYTTSDPFF

-72 EIYPVKS
+72 EIYPMKS

-98 VEKASKIT
+98 VENASRIS

-111 GETYDAEVIGIDKT
+111 GDEYDAEVIGVDKT
-125 SDLALLRLEGK
+125 SDLALLLLNGNN
-136 DFPYAVLGNSDDLIV
+136 FPFAEMGDSDDLII

-160 PFELFSI
+160 PFELFSV

-211 GPLVNSDGE
+211 GPLVNSEGK

-247 NTAKRIAKELKIS
+247 NTAKRIAKELKTS

-276 TRGLIRHLNIPF
+276 TRSLIRHLNIPF
-288 RNGVIVVHVDK
+288 RDGVIVVHVDK
-299 NSAAQKA
+299 NSSAQKA
-306 GISIGDI
+306 GIAIGDI
-313 IVTAANKKVN
+313 IITAAGNKVN

-336 LRSGDKIKFKV
+336 LRSGDRIKFKIFRENA
-347 YRDNGY
+347 YLNIR
-353 IDVKLKLG
+353 LKLG
-361 SYK
+361 SYR

>member
-1 MIKNIPLN
+1 MIN
-9 SAIVILIVGLIYG
+9 SHTKVIVLLLYIAVNLFAQPNVD
-22 QKYSSI
+22 S
-28 LDSRK
+28 SRK
-33 TAITSAIEK
+33 TAITRAIEK
-42 VGPSVACINVEQ
+42 VGPAVACINVQ
-54 AVSAYSSQDPFF
+54 QNVSAYTTSDPFF

-72 EIYPVKS
+72 EIYPMKS

-98 VEKASKIT
+98 VENASRIS

-111 GETYDAEVIGIDKT
+111 GDEYDAEVIGVDKT
-125 SDLALLRLEGK
+125 SDLALLLLNGNN
-136 DFPYAVLGNSDDLIV
+136 FPFVEMGDSDDLII

-160 PFELFSI
+160 PFELFSV

-211 GPLVNSDGE
+211 GPLVNSEGR

-247 NTAKRIAKELKIS
+247 NTAKRIAKELKTF

-276 TRGLIRHLNIPF
+276 TRSMIRHLKIPF
-288 RNGVIVVHVDK
+288 RDGVIVVHVDK
-299 NSAAQKA
+299 NSSAHKA
-306 GISIGDI
+306 GIAIGDI
-313 IVTAANKKVN
+313 IVTAAGNKVN

-336 LRSGDKIKFKV
+336 LRSGDRIKFKIFRENA
-347 YRDNGY
+347 YLNIR
-353 IDVKLKLG
+353 LKLG
-361 SYK
+361 SYR

>member
-1 MIKNIPLN
+1 MIN
-9 SAIVILIVGLIYG
+9 SHTKVIVLMLYIAVNLFAQPNVD
-22 QKYSSI
+22 S
-28 LDSRK
+28 SRK
-33 TAITSAIEK
+33 TAITRAIEK
-42 VGPSVACINVEQ
+42 VGPAVACINVQ
-54 AVSAYSSQDPFF
+54 QNVSAYTTSDPFF

-72 EIYPVKS
+72 EIYPMKS

-98 VEKASKIT
+98 VENASKIS

-111 GETYDAEVIGIDKT
+111 GDEYDAEVIGVDKT
-125 SDLALLRLEGK
+125 SDLALLLLNGNN
-136 DFPYAVLGNSDDLIV
+136 FPFAEMGDSDDLII

-160 PFELFSI
+160 PFELFSA

-211 GPLVNSDGE
+211 GPLVNSEGR

-247 NTAKRIAKELKIS
+247 NTAKRIAKELKTS

-276 TRGLIRHLNIPF
+276 TRSMIRHLKIPF
-288 RNGVIVVHVDK
+288 RDGVIVVHVDK
-299 NSAAQKA
+299 NSSAQKA
-306 GISIGDI
+306 GIAIGDI
-313 IVTAANKKVN
+313 IITAAGNKVN
-323 SPSDIRDIIAEKD
+323 SQSDIRDIIAEKD
-336 LRSGDKIKFKV
+336 LRSGDRIKFKIFRENA
-347 YRDNGY
+347 YLNIR
-353 IDVKLKLG
+353 LKLG
-361 SYK
+361 SYR

>member
-1 MIKNIPLN
+1 MINSHTKVIVLMLYIAVNIFAQPNVN
-9 SAIVILIVGLIYG
+9 S
-22 QKYSSI
+22 
-28 LDSRK
+28 SRK
-33 TAITSAIEK
+33 TAITRAIEK
-42 VGPSVACINVEQ
+42 VGPAVACINVQ
-54 AVSAYSSQDPFF
+54 QNVSAYTTSDPFF

-72 EIYPVKS
+72 EIYPMKS

-98 VEKASKIT
+98 VENASKIS

-111 GETYDAEVIGIDKT
+111 GDEYDAEVIGVDKT
-125 SDLALLRLEGK
+125 SDLALLLLNGNN
-136 DFPYAVLGNSDDLIV
+136 FPFAEMGDSDDLII

-160 PFELFSI
+160 PFELFSV

-184 FGMQKESGRVLQNMI
+184 FGMQKESGRVLQNMM

-211 GPLVNSDGE
+211 GPLVNTEGK

-247 NTAKRIAKELKIS
+247 NTAKRIAKELKTS

-276 TRGLIRHLNIPF
+276 TRSMIRHLNIPF
-288 RNGVIVVHVDK
+288 RDGVIVVHVDK
-299 NSAAQKA
+299 NSSAQKA
-306 GISIGDI
+306 GIAIGDI
-313 IVTAANKKVN
+313 IVTAAGNKVN

-336 LRSGDKIKFKV
+336 LRSGDTIKFKIFRENA
-347 YRDNGY
+347 YLNIR
-353 IDVKLKLG
+353 LKLG
-361 SYK
+361 SYR